1 MLKSLTIKNYAL
13 IDNIEWNPDI
23 GLNIVTGETGS
34 GKSILLDALG
44 LILGERAD
52 VKVLRNMDEKCIVEG
67 HFDIELYNLQS
78 FFDSQNI
85 DFEVHT
91 ILRREINQKGI
102 SRAFINDTPVNIT
115 QLKELGNQLID
126 LHSQHQNLNLNDANY
141 QLEIIDKMAGNEKLL
156 KSYQLLFNEFQT
168 TSKEL
173 FLLQEMEKKAKADL
187 DYFQFQLSE
196 LEEAKF
202 EKIDLIA
209 LEEEINLLTNAE
221 VIKENVSK
229 VNDLLNLGEQTI
241 YASLKDAYSNLKKI
255 SIQSNVLAEL
265 TERINIAAI
274 EIKDISNELENY
286 NETIQYD
293 PKKIEV
299 FTERINIVYA
309 LLKKHN
315 AQNIEQLMLVKD
327 QFQSKIDGIEN
338 IDNQIETLQQLV
350 EKQTTKL
357 TTLSDQLSTNRKKT
371 SPILEQ
377 KSKAILK
384 ELSMPNASMKI
395 DWIVLDHFT
404 ASGCDQ
410 TKFLFSANKGS
421 QLQEF
426 KKVASGGEIARVM
439 LTIKAIISET
449 TTMPTII
456 FDEIDTGVSG
466 EVANKMGEMM
476 KKMGKKIQVLTNTHL
491 PQIAVK
497 GNVHFKVSKSVSGNK
512 TTSQIKLL
520 SEKERVLEIA
530 QMLSG
535 QATTEISIANAQE
548 MLALS

>member
-1 MLKSLTIKNYAL
+1 
-13 IDNIEWNPDI
+13 
-23 GLNIVTGETGS
+23 
-34 GKSILLDALG
+34 
-44 LILGERAD
+44 
-52 VKVLRNMDEKCIVEG
+52 
-67 HFDIELYNLQS
+67 
-78 FFDSQNI
+78 
-85 DFEVHT
+85 
-91 ILRREINQKGI
+91 
-102 SRAFINDTPVNIT
+102 
-115 QLKELGNQLID
+115 
-126 LHSQHQNLNLNDANY
+126 
-141 QLEIIDKMAGNEKLL
+141 MAGNEKLL

-202 EKIDLIA
+202 EKIDLLA

-221 VIKENVSK
+221 AIKENVSK

-241 YASLKDAYSNLKKI
+241 YASLKDAHSNLKKI
-255 SIQSNVLAEL
+255 SVQSNVIAEL

-274 EIKDISNELENY
+274 EIKDISTELENY

-299 FTERINIVYA
+299 LTERINIVYA

-315 AQNIEQLMLVKD
+315 AQNIEQLILVKD

-404 ASGCDQ
+404 ATGCDQ